1 MAKRRASIAIPLSA
15 TIGMRTWSKSM
26 LRSLAPERLYRP
38 PTAFCAIQSSR
49 MSESGSPSNSLSK
62 VNPASEATCST
73 IPASQPTNGASLG
86 YLIGA
91 VTIIVLR
98 SKGVGYKWV
107 FAIGFGIPDIE
118 KDGQWMTA
126 AAIHQVIKRYAGSA
140 IKNGNIRRFGRF
152 LANVDGL
159 RQRRTRFGM
168 EYFVSQ
174 KPLK

>member
-1 MAKRRASIAIPLSA
+1 MPLCRERCYLEDRNIRLATVLYCLAMVLNTSSSLTNAIASIGLSLD
-15 TIGMRTWSKSM
+15 TYLNNM
-26 LRSLAPERLYRP
+26 LANWAP
-38 PTAFCAIQSSR
+38 
-49 MSESGSPSNSLSK
+49 
-62 VNPASEATCST
+62 
-73 IPASQPTNGASLG
+73 LG

-107 FAIGFGIPDIE
+107 FAIGFDIPDIE

-140 IKNGNIRRFGRF
+140 VQNGNIRRFGRF
-152 LANVDGL
+152 LADVDGL

-174 KPLK
+174 KSLK